1 MHASW
6 SEMLIGPDV
15 HHQLLISQY
24 LHTILKLYTH
34 TDIGRNPAQITCL
47 FRSRDTTSWR
57 RNMSG
62 MNCNV
67 TTADERMTDTLT
79 WTTWSAGSH
88 FIHPSE
94 QQTARMHKRNL
105 SHRQK
110 SFTFNFFLPP
120 EEAELALDRS
130 AQRI

>member
-1 MHASW
+1 MLMHASW

-34 TDIGRNPAQITCL
+34 TDIGRNPAKTTCL

-94 QQTARMHKRNL
+94 QQTARMHKRN
-105 SHRQK
+105 
-110 SFTFNFFLPP
+110 
-120 EEAELALDRS
+120 
-130 AQRI
+130 